1 MVNIPLLFHK
11 QTCDPLPPQPADS
24 VSEFIPIPGAAGY
37 QLSNPSA
44 LDLTAVIAS
53 LEIFALTSMSALRTK
68 SMALTKYLED
78 LLLHSSSSEELPYK
92 IITPS
97 NPAERGAQM
106 SVLLKPGMLDGVMKT
121 LEDAGIV
128 VDERRPDVIRV
139 APAPLYNTF
148 TEVWD
153 FVEIF
158 TSACLNTRQT
168 NGHHETVAFIGEDE
182 KGWAQIK

>member
-1 MVNIPLLFHK
+1 
-11 QTCDPLPPQPADS
+11 
-24 VSEFIPIPGAAGY
+24 VSEFIPIPGAAGF

-44 LDLTAVIAS
+44 LDLTAVNAS
-53 LEIFALTSMSALRTK
+53 LEIFSLTSMSALRKK
-68 SMALTKYLED
+68 SIALTSYLED
-78 LLLHSSSSEELPYK
+78 LLLHPPLGEKLEGTELCYK

-97 NPAERGAQM
+97 NAAERGAQL
-106 SVLLKPGMLDGVMKT
+106 SVLLKPGLLDGVMRI

-148 TEVWD
+148 AEVWD
-153 FVEIF
+153 FIEIF
-158 TSACLNTRQT
+158 TAACSQTQAGQT
-168 NGHHETVAFIGEDE
+168 NGRHETVAFKGQDE